1 MSRLVSVDVLTVRDT
16 NVIISDHIYEKI
28 TLLIS
33 NKAFDM
39 EYAYYNDKHYL
50 RSIKNYE
57 SYEFEKLFRFSCDKY
72 EHHKVIEIVNDIY
85 I

>member
-1 MSRLVSVDVLTVRDT
+1 MPKLVSIDVLTVRDT
-16 NVIISDHIYEKI
+16 DIIIPNNLYEKI

-33 NKAFDM
+33 NKTYDM
-39 EYAYYNDKHYL
+39 EYAYYNNKNYL
-50 RSIKNYE
+50 RCIKKYK
-57 SYEFEKLFRFSCDKY
+57 SYEFEKLFRFSCDVY